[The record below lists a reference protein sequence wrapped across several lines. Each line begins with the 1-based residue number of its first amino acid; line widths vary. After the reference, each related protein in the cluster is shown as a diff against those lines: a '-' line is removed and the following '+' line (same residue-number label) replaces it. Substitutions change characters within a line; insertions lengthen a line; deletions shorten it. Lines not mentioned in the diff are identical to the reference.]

1 MQPYDIIMVVVLAG
15 TTAWGFMRGMAWQVA
30 SLASILVSS
39 AVAARYG
46 HKLAPHLSSA
56 PTAGVMAMLVLYL
69 ATSFTIW
76 AIFRLV
82 SGLIDRVRLQGFDR
96 QVGALF
102 GASKGVLWCLL
113 ITFFAVTMSTET
125 RRAVLDSR
133 SGYYIAALI
142 HRGEPLLP
150 PEIHEAIGGYL
161 EQLDR
166 GLDRTRDPLSEAE

>member
-1 MQPYDIIMVVVLAG
+1 
-15 TTAWGFMRGMAWQVA
+15 
-30 SLASILVSS
+30 
-39 AVAARYG
+39 
-46 HKLAPHLSSA
+46 
-56 PTAGVMAMLVLYL
+56 MLVLYL